1 MKSFLVLAL
10 VLAAFAQGCS
20 CTANPDAA
28 TMGQQS
34 LTAEL
39 VKLELLDQN
48 VLTRKGLVQE
58 YRITNNGST
67 AVYFVRPE
75 SSFGNANESYEPPF
89 YELHEGNAL
98 SVYSYIAPETRV
110 QDNGRYP
117 YVLRRLGPGE
127 SFRGKIEIA
136 GPLKFNPPYPAPQ
149 AIGYPIIQY
158 PIDGFWIERIQLTLG
173 VLPCSNL
180 DLKTDAEGNTR
191 GISNRRSG
199 ITCGAAHGRP
209 IELQKLVTAERPIQ
223 FTGCWDNNPS
233 HAPGVTC
240 DQVEAQQQR

>member
-20 CTANPDAA
+20 CTANPDA
-28 TMGQQS
+28 TTSPQG

-67 AVYFVRPE
+67 PVYFVRPE
-75 SSFGNANESYEPPF
+75 SSFGNADVFYEPPF
-89 YELHEGNAL
+89 YELHEANAL
-98 SVYSYIAPETRV
+98 SVYSYIASETRV
-110 QDNGRYP
+110 RDQGPYP
-117 YVLRRLGPGE
+117 YVLRKLGPGE

-136 GPLKFNPPYPAPQ
+136 GPLKFNPPFPAP
-149 AIGYPIIQY
+149 PSNFQY

-173 VLPCSNL
+173 VLPCPNL
-180 DLKTDAEGNTR
+180 DLKVDSQGNTR
-191 GISNRRSG
+191 GISIRLLSV
-199 ITCGAAHGRP
+199 ITCGTVRGKP

-223 FTGCWDNNPS
+223 FTGCWDSMPP
-233 HAPGVTC
+233 PGRTC
-240 DQVEAQQQR
+240 DQEEAEHR